1 MRLVKLYAILKKS
14 LFSTSTELP
23 QLLGTWKTLLK
34 SSLKT
39 LLVFSSY
46 AVTILLGATADL
58 SPHVSHN
65 TTHQLQ
71 DNDHLQE
78 GRQGGPRK
86 NMERECQLYLVF
98 YFLKKIYQIWQ
109 ISITKYS
116 CWPQVTPFS
125 TFLRPTVFHHEK
137 VKSISLKKCNLL
149 FQTLISSWHSS
160 CRFSSASPPTDESHC
175 APQPRTGTRRPGP
188 GRV

>member
-1 MRLVKLYAILKKS
+1 MLEFRKLKKNVLKKQKKPTTKTRLVKLYAILKKS

-23 QLLGTWKTLLK
+23 QLLGTWKTLPK
-34 SSLKT
+34 PSLKT

-46 AVTILLGATADL
+46 AVTTLLGATADL

-71 DNDHLQE
+71 DNDRLQE

-149 FQTLISSWHSS
+149 FQTLISS
-160 CRFSSASPPTDESHC
+160 
-175 APQPRTGTRRPGP
+175 
-188 GRV
+188 